1 MAETQRLSQQT
12 KCNDG
17 WSQMSPS
24 LPLQAGTAQKKKKKK
39 FLLKICCFVAAS
51 KGVKANIH
59 HEILKKHLVP
69 WTNRSII
76 FQWQ

>member
-1 MAETQRLSQQT
+1 MAETKRLSQGA

-17 WSQMSPS
+17 WRQMSLL
-24 LPLQAGTAQKKKKKK
+24 LPLLAGMAQIPK
-39 FLLKICCFVAAS
+39 KICCFVAAS
-51 KGVKANIH
+51 KKVKANIH

-76 FQWQ
+76 FHWQ